1 MVDFSF
7 KSTML
12 DGIKRIIKKDKSNI
26 KSKLSL
32 RKSKS
37 TLGMNNTTVKQQQ
50 LPQFLEETS
59 RK

>member
-1 MVDFSF
+1 
-7 KSTML
+7 ML
-12 DGIKRIIKKDKSNI
+12 NGIKRIIKKDKNNI

-37 TLGMNNTTVKQQQ
+37 TLGMNNTTVKHQQ

>member
-1 MVDFSF
+1 MVDFSS